1 MSLPRAYGQA
11 LGQAA
16 FRQSPADFE
25 VEELLSFEA
34 DGEGPQ
40 QLLTIRKTGANTA
53 YVAGLLA
60 RHAGVH
66 PRDVGYS
73 GLKDRHAVATQY
85 YSLPQPRVGVDWSSF
100 SAEGVEIL
108 AVSAHRRKLR
118 RGSHQG
124 NRFRIRLVQL
134 NAERDALQARL
145 AQIARG
151 GFPNYFGEQ
160 RFGRSNRAAYQR
172 LLAGDRRLSRDQRGF
187 ALSALRSE
195 IFNRILAIRVANG
208 SWDQAQPGEP
218 LLLDGR
224 GSWFVP
230 DALDEEISERLRSG
244 QLHPSGALAGHC
256 SRPLQG
262 LVAEME
268 AAVLAEFP
276 GCDAVF
282 QRLRVDA
289 DRRALRACPRGLTWD
304 FPQADQCLLEFELA
318 RGCFA
323 TALLQELFELT
334 DLSQDL
340 LLLPADADPVDSA

>member
-1 MSLPRAYGQA
+1 MSLPRAYGEA
-11 LGQAA
+11 LGRAG
-16 FRQSPADFE
+16 FRLQPADFE
-25 VEELLSFEA
+25 VEELLAFAA

-40 QLLTIRKTGANTA
+40 QLLKVRKTGANTA

-60 RHAGVH
+60 RHASVH

-85 YSLPQPRVGVDWSSF
+85 YSVPQPRAAVDWLGF

-108 AVSAHRRKLR
+108 EASAHRRKLR
-118 RGSHQG
+118 RGSHLG

-134 NAERDALQARL
+134 SADHEALAARL
-145 AQIARG
+145 QQIATG

-160 RFGRSNRAAYQR
+160 RFGRGNRAAYQR

-195 IFNRILAIRVANG
+195 IYNRILAIRVAAG
-208 SWDQAQPGEP
+208 TWDQAQPGEP

-230 DALDEEISERLRSG
+230 ELIDEEIAERLRSG
-244 QLHPSGALAGHC
+244 QLHPSGSLAG
-256 SRPLQG
+256 SSNRPLQG
-262 LVAEME
+262 PVAELE

-276 GCDAVF
+276 GCEAVF

-289 DRRALRACPRGLTWD
+289 DRRALRACPRGLAWS

-323 TALLQELFELT
+323 TALLQELLELT
-334 DLSQDL
+334 DLLQQP
-340 LLLPADADPVDSA
+340 LLLPADAEPVDSA